1 MEEKKSKIMTHT
13 GQGMI
18 SNPYF
23 SRIPMSDDQIL
34 NLKMEKFV
42 PGRDPPKCRFCGN
55 DFKIGQQLY
64 TLPEFFQHGKWYYHK
79 RFDTLICPKSFLN
92 MDNGLYAGQ
101 NFANF
106 SEMVHDILG
115 VDAVIPIFSQDDLQV
130 FGGEISYAELWKRHL
145 LILESAKRE
154 LSEAEKTYLT
164 EKPVIRTIPFVAI
177 PQVLEKPF
185 ENITQKPL
193 ATIVARDE
201 RLQVEEN
208 KKKAKEEKQA
218 ASAAKKA
225 EKAAKK
231 KILEEE
237 KKKQKLEA
245 KALKALMGKKPK
257 PKKPAAKKSSK
268 ELSSSDDDDVIV

>member
-1 MEEKKSKIMTHT
+1 MQEKKSKIMTHT
-13 GQGMI
+13 GQGMPT
-18 SNPYF
+18 NPF
-23 SRIPMSDDQIL
+23 FARIPLNDGEIL
-34 NLKMEKFV
+34 NLKLEKYE

-64 TLPEFFQHGKWYYHK
+64 TLPEFYQHGKWYCHK

-115 VDAVIPIFSQDDLQV
+115 IDAIIPIISQDDLQAN
-130 FGGEISYAELWKRHL
+130 GGEISYAELWKRHL
-145 LILESAKRE
+145 LILESAKRD
-154 LSEAEKTYLT
+154 LSDAEKTYLT
-164 EKPVIRTIPFVAI
+164 EKPVIRSIPFVSI
-177 PQVLEKPF
+177 PQALEKPF
-185 ENITQKPL
+185 DGSSQKPL

-237 KKKQKLEA
+237 KKKQKQEA

-257 PKKPAAKKSSK
+257 PKKAAKKPTK
-268 ELSSSDDDDVIV
+268 QEASSSDDDDVIV